1 LYDEFEPEF
10 EGKFLVMHASLWR
23 QSRVLLIAPAV
34 LTSLSLSS
42 SYGYDRRSDC
52 TRPASCEPQAVL
64 KASIREG
71 DYKIKIKAKTAP
83 ALAAEPDSGS
93 KQAKDFGNFL
103 IVTGSANVALSKDI
117 CSLLG
122 TSATPTDVWQF
133 SDGELSCSIN
143 ETVRGKDIY
152 LIQSFG
158 TPVNDNIMELLLTI
172 SALRRSGA
180 NNITAVI
187 PYFGYKFHRNRGLPI
202 TTPYGSRFMWNT
214 AADIA
219 KMLRVCG
226 VDKIIS
232 VDLQR
237 AGQNHEACFFEN
249 VVPVETVDS
258 TSLFVDFF
266 ANTIYHPD
274 NENHKHVQN
283 KVVVLSSNTEFVK
296 KAKRF
301 QRKLQAKAKV
311 GKVGFAA
318 FLDDDVNVAMNHPN
332 AASGDVDR
340 VLGDVDG
347 CDVIIIDDIV
357 ESGAG
362 MVNLT
367 RRLTRAGAKR
377 VYVAATHG
385 LYMDNAMHLIDLSA
399 IDLVVTTDS
408 LPLPKDK
415 GKISHKIQRLSVA
428 ALLANVI
435 ETEYNMYYTNIG
447 GAGSNGRSGGSAA
460 EGDDLLDDDDD
471 DDDERLPVTVADAR
485 EK

>member
-1 LYDEFEPEF
+1 
-10 EGKFLVMHASLWR
+10 MWR
-23 QSRVLLIAPAV
+23 GSRALFAAPA
-34 LTSLSLSS
+34 LGGALLSSLSLSS
-42 SYGYDRRSDC
+42 PSSDRSSCD
-52 TRPASCEPQAVL
+52 ASSGVL

-71 DYKIKIKAKTAP
+71 DYKIKVKANTSTALTATTTP
-83 ALAAEPDSGS
+83 ETSSKSG
-93 KQAKDFGNFL
+93 KDFGNFL

-117 CSLLG
+117 CNILG
-122 TSATPTDVWQF
+122 TAATPTDVWQF

-158 TPVNDNIMELLLTI
+158 NPVNDNIMELLLTI

-187 PYFGYKFHRNRGLPI
+187 PYFGYKFHRNRGMPI

-226 VDKIIS
+226 VDKVIS

-258 TSLFVDFF
+258 TSIFVDYF
-266 ANTIYHPD
+266 ANTVYHPD
-274 NENHKHVQN
+274 NENNTHVQN

-311 GKVGFAA
+311 GKVGYAA
-318 FLDDDVNVAMNHPN
+318 FLDDDVNIAISHPSTSKTSDD
-332 AASGDVDR
+332 ADR

-362 MVNLT
+362 MANLT

-408 LPLPKDK
+408 LPLPKN
-415 GKISHKIQRLSVA
+415 GKVSNKIHRLSVA
-428 ALLANVI
+428 PLLANVI
-435 ETEYNMYYTNIG
+435 ETEYNMYYTN
-447 GAGSNGRSGGSAA
+447 SNGGNSVGNGGNSAA
-460 EGDDLLDDDDD
+460 NSADSEDDLRD
-471 DDDERLPVTVADAR
+471 DDDEENDLPVTVLEAR

>member
-1 LYDEFEPEF
+1 
-10 EGKFLVMHASLWR
+10 MWR
-23 QSRVLLIAPAV
+23 GSRALFAAPA
-34 LTSLSLSS
+34 LGGALLSSLSLSS
-42 SYGYDRRSDC
+42 PSSDRSSCD
-52 TRPASCEPQAVL
+52 ASSGVL

-71 DYKIKIKAKTAP
+71 DYKIKVKANTSTALTATTTP
-83 ALAAEPDSGS
+83 ETSSKSG
-93 KQAKDFGNFL
+93 KDFGNFL

-117 CSLLG
+117 CNILG
-122 TSATPTDVWQF
+122 TAATPTDVWQF

-158 TPVNDNIMELLLTI
+158 NPVNDNIMELLLTI

-187 PYFGYKFHRNRGLPI
+187 PYFGYKFHRNRGMPI

-226 VDKIIS
+226 VDKVIS

-258 TSLFVDFF
+258 TSIFVDYF
-266 ANTIYHPD
+266 ANTVYHPD
-274 NENHKHVQN
+274 NENNKHVQN

-311 GKVGFAA
+311 GKVGYAA
-318 FLDDDVNVAMNHPN
+318 FLDDDVNIAISHPSTSKTSDD
-332 AASGDVDR
+332 ADR

-362 MVNLT
+362 MANLT

-408 LPLPKDK
+408 LPLPKN
-415 GKISHKIQRLSVA
+415 GKVSNKIHRLSVA
-428 ALLANVI
+428 PLLANVI
-435 ETEYNMYYTNIG
+435 ETEYNMYYTN
-447 GAGSNGRSGGSAA
+447 SNGGNSAGNGGNSAA
-460 EGDDLLDDDDD
+460 NSADSEDDLRD
-471 DDDERLPVTVADAR
+471 DDDEENDLPVTVLEAR